1 MEIDRRAFIASL
13 GGAAAVAIMTP
24 DEKADAL
31 EHYMSERLEEA
42 DVMEGLLRES
52 QTQAAGEY
60 PTMADIKERNA
71 NLDRPFRRGAGTL
84 MVPKRDGTREFDGK
98 LRVLAPMP
106 EKPTLLDFYK
116 HRFAW
121 TEHCLQSATR
131 ALKTGMREEV
141 VLACLLHDVVLAVI
155 SPDHGWWGA
164 QMLEPYV
171 PEITSFAIKYHQ
183 TLRFY
188 PDEAYGYEYPEGY
201 LRGFGV
207 DYEPEPY
214 LQKTYEMV
222 RNHKYYEHSRLVTV
236 NDLYAFDPDAK
247 VSIEPFLDIMGRH
260 FKQPKEGLGYDNS
273 PVAHMWRTMIQPDR
287 QL

>member
-1 MEIDRRAFIASL
+1 MEINRRAFIASL
-13 GGAAAVAIMTP
+13 GGAAAVALMTP

-31 EHYMSERLEEA
+31 EHYMSEKLEDA
-42 DVMEGLLRES
+42 DVMEGLMR
-52 QTQAAGEY
+52 QAQEAREY

-98 LRVLAPMP
+98 LRGLAPMP
-106 EKPTLLDFYK
+106 EKPTLLDFYM

-131 ALKTGMREEV
+131 AMKTGMREEV
-141 VLACLLHDVVLAVI
+141 ILACLLHDVVLAVI

-171 PEITSFAIKYHQ
+171 PEITTFAIKYHQ

-201 LRGFGV
+201 LRGFGA
-207 DYEPEPY
+207 DYVPEPY

-247 VSIEPFLDIMGRH
+247 VSIEPFIDIMGRH